1 MSGSPPQTGDGTDD
15 PLPVRSAAVRSSRP
29 DLSVHVLP
37 RVCAALFSQRSMQLC
52 SDTAS
57 LRRMARV
64 FAKLAMLNKT
74 GLQSVKPYLATLREA
89 HSAAEFLSTLLQ
101 KLDEGINLF
110 ILLSDD
116 WQKSKNR
123 APLNNLGLN
132 RALRTL
138 HPCGAPAGS
147 SMAAARKR
155 MERYLSHMVHQLST
169 HCAEGHPLVGV
180 QVAEQFVIDALTTH
194 CLDWPAT
201 TPRTLLDN
209 DKLFLCF
216 TAVVSRD
223 WQYEP
228 SERSYHYGR
237 PPHRLL
243 NKMHL
248 LHGLLPPQEVV
259 LLSLERAILE
269 WHDSDFDTEVG
280 KDWARK
286 VRQSIDSRPLLAKQF
301 CELEDMFDFLC
312 GEETVAPDT
321 LNRLIDHLLREDAL
335 WGAADI
341 TLLLHL
347 SVLTDIDPSV
357 LAQEPTDIGRLDGA
371 SKRHVEA
378 MNHLA
383 RFRYSHALRGTA
395 LQGTQ
400 IDQVEDALVAFMAHL
415 CLLVPEH
422 QPAGAWKHLVLI
434 PQPLLVSAF
443 LRLGISERVK
453 IAASCPEW
461 PDLGAVF
468 RSLSIPQEDQQALAR
483 HFAST
488 WTHRLSL
495 TAFTQLGRWR
505 DWMHSLDPRL

>member
-1 MSGSPPQTGDGTDD
+1 MP
-15 PLPVRSAAVRSSRP
+15 SSTP
-29 DLSVHVLP
+29 DLSAHVLP
-37 RVCAALFSQRSMQLC
+37 RVCAALFSQQSMQHC

-57 LRRMARV
+57 LRHMARA

-74 GLQSVKPYLATLREA
+74 GLQSVSPYLARLREA
-89 HSAAEFLSTLLQ
+89 YSAAEVLSTLLQ
-101 KLDEGINLF
+101 KLDEGINLATLF
-110 ILLSDD
+110 ADH

-123 APLNNLGLN
+123 ASLNNLGLN

-147 SMAAARKR
+147 TKAAARQR
-155 MERYLSHMVHQLST
+155 MECYLSHMVRQLNT
-169 HCAEGHPLVGV
+169 RCANGHLVGI
-180 QVAEQFVIDALTTH
+180 QVAEQFVIDALTAH

-201 TPRTLLDN
+201 TPGTLLDN

-228 SERSYHYGR
+228 SERSYCYGR

-243 NKMHL
+243 NRMRL

-269 WHDSDFDTEVG
+269 WCDSDFDTEVG

-286 VRQSIDSRPLLAKQF
+286 VRQSIDARPLLAKQF

-347 SVLTDIDPSV
+347 SVLSDIDPSV
-357 LAQEPTDIGRLDGA
+357 LAQEPTDIGLLDGS
-371 SKRHVEA
+371 SKRHVET

-395 LQGTQ
+395 LQGPQ
-400 IDQVEDALVAFMAHL
+400 IDQVENALVAFMAHL

-468 RSLSIPQEDQQALAR
+468 RSLPIPVEDQQALAR

-505 DWMHSLDPRL
+505 DWMHGLDPRL